1 MELKRGRPFAEMRAA
16 VEQSAPSIKRV
27 IIEDDDDFRYTN
39 FGKKRDPN
47 VSYLSE
53 CQVDLDN
60 KMPEHWK
67 EKFKALLRKFDEVID
82 PAPGKYNGVFGDS
95 NTVINFTDT
104 PPPIEKVYT
113 PNYSREMNEES

>member
-1 MELKRGRPFAEMRAA
+1 MIFSCKTHLK
-16 VEQSAPSIKRV
+16 
-27 IIEDDDDFRYTN
+27 
-39 FGKKRDPN
+39 
-47 VSYLSE
+47 
-53 CQVDLDN
+53 
-60 KMPEHWK
+60 
-67 EKFKALLRKFDEVID
+67 LRKFDEVID